1 MHKLYELKDMLCEE
15 LEEYAGK
22 EMSAGTLEVVDKLSH
37 AIKNL
42 NKIIEAKEEEDYSGM
57 YYGDDMSMRGSYARN
72 GNRGGSYAR
81 GRGRSTRRDSMGR
94 YANEG
99 GYSRT
104 GDMIEELRQLMREA
118 PDEHTKMKLQ
128 RFISEMEMM

>member
-42 NKIIEAKEEEDYSGM
+42 NKI
-57 YYGDDMSMRGSYARN
+57 
-72 GNRGGSYAR
+72 
-81 GRGRSTRRDSMGR
+81 
-94 YANEG
+94 
-99 GYSRT
+99 
-104 GDMIEELRQLMREA
+104 
-118 PDEHTKMKLQ
+118 
-128 RFISEMEMM
+128 SE